1 MSDLVILDTHTLL
14 WHASESG
21 KLSTEAKKAIRA
33 AETLGVSTISAWEIG
48 MLIQKERLS
57 LVHDVSEWI
66 GQVGKLPKIEWI
78 QLDTKTAVLS
88 TRLPGSF
95 HGDPADRI
103 ITATAMSRGA
113 ALITADRQLKTYT
126 HVRTIW

>member
-1 MSDLVILDTHTLL
+1 MSEMVILDTHTLL
-14 WHASESG
+14 WHASESNR
-21 KLSTEAKKAIRA
+21 LSTKAKKSIEA
-33 AETLGVSTISAWEIG
+33 AEKLGISTISAWEIG
-48 MLIQKERLS
+48 MLVQKGRLS
-57 LVHDVSEWI
+57 LIHDVSEWI
-66 GQVGKLPKIEWI
+66 ELAGRLPKMEWI
-78 QLDTKTAVLS
+78 QVDTKIAVLS

-113 ALITADRQLKTYT
+113 ALITADRLLKEYN